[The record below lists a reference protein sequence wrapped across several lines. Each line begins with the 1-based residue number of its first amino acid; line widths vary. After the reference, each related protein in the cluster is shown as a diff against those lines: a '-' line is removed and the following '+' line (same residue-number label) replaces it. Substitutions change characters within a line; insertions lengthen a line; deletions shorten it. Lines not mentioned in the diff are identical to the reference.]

1 MKRKLNVKKLIIFI
15 IVVLTIFY
23 GSYKWVKDYIYSGS
37 IEGKLTLK
45 GYNEDDITFLIENL
59 NDKEINKILE
69 KKYNKNYVNFIKEK
83 YFIFDNLEKYISYSE
98 KNEELSFEK
107 VVAII
112 NTGANEE
119 WYENIFDS
127 NLSDEESMLVNKFYT
142 LNTYSPEDLIEIDL
156 YYAFDD
162 VFIREIALESF
173 ESLCDAAKNNDITL
187 VASLGYRSYQ
197 EQENTYSN
205 YRSYF
210 GTREADN
217 TVARPGHSEH
227 QTGLA
232 LEIEPYGVDYE
243 DATETKEYKW
253 LIKNAYKYGF
263 IQRYPEGKE
272 DITGYEFEPWHYRYV
287 GTDVSVK
294 LYREKIT
301 YDEYYAYYLKG
312 KENEQ

>member
-69 KKYNKNYVNFIKEK
+69 KKYNKKYVNFIKEK

-162 VFIREIALESF
+162 VFIREIALDSF